1 MSVQNGGELRV
12 AGLQR
17 AAEWR
22 GKGRW
27 LDFWERL
34 TKRPMNLVV
43 VATVLG
49 LLFLAAFGGFLA
61 PYDPLGVD
69 MPAKLHAPSL
79 QHLMGTDDLGRD
91 ILSRIMAGAQISV
104 QAMLVIISVAVFV
117 GITLGSVAGFYG
129 GKVDEAIMRFTDMF
143 LAFPAL
149 ILAMAIA
156 AALGP
161 NLQNAMVAVAMVW
174 WPWYARLVRGQ
185 VLSIKEE
192 QYIEAAKAIGAS
204 KPRIMFRHILP
215 NYLGPVTVQ
224 ASMDMGAALVTTAS
238 LSFIGLGAQPPTPEW
253 GSMIGISRRYF
264 LNAWWY
270 STFPGIAIFATVLVF
285 NNLGEVIQDLRT
297 KRIIK

>member
-1 MSVQNGGELRV
+1 MSVQNGRELRAV
-12 AGLQR
+12 GLQK
-17 AAEWR
+17 AVEWKGKSR
-22 GKGRW
+22 GR
-27 LDFWERL
+27 DFWERL
-34 TKRPMNLVV
+34 TKRPTNLVV
-43 VATVLG
+43 VAAVFG
-49 LLFLAAFGGFLA
+49 LLFLAVFGSLFV
-61 PYDPLGVD
+61 PYNPLGVD

-91 ILSRIMAGAQISV
+91 ILSRIMAGARISV
-104 QAMLVIISVAVFV
+104 QAMLVIISVAVAI

-129 GKVDEAIMRFTDMF
+129 GKVDEALMRFTDMF

-192 QYIEAAKAIGAS
+192 QYVEAAKSIGAS
-204 KPRIMFRHILP
+204 KLRIMFRHILP
-215 NYLGPVTVQ
+215 NYLAPVTVQ

-238 LSFIGLGAQPPTPEW
+238 LSFIGLGAQPPMAEW

-264 LNAWWY
+264 LNSWWY

-285 NNLGEVIQDLRT
+285 NNLGEVVQDLRT